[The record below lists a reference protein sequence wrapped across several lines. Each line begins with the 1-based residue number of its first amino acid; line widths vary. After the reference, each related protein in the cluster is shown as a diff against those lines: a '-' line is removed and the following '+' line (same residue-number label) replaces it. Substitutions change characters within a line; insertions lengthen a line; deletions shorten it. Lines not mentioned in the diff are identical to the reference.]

1 MATDS
6 ADRSM
11 WSVFRNR
18 WVKLVL
24 AILVL
29 VGLGW
34 LVYELQNI
42 LVPFGLAVVAAYIF
56 NPLVRMVQKRLRWRR
71 MTVVLALVSVLTL
84 VMVAVLMLGFYYAWT
99 SVEEMVPAVHKAIAE
114 RAKAGGLWER
124 LQAGLQQVPEAL
136 RTEMDKVVQ
145 DLPELIKEHF
155 QNIAGSVL
163 KGLGAV
169 LGAVWGLV
177 VALFGFAL
185 RVFNFVLFFVVMAY
199 LLIDLPKMRDAAKD
213 LLPVKYKDDILR
225 VLKAIDRDVHAFFR
239 GQLLVALA
247 LGVIYSVG
255 LLISG
260 VDFALIIGPV
270 AGMANM
276 VPYLGIVV
284 GMGPAILM
292 VLLDFSW
299 LKLVGAV
306 LTFVIGQTIEGFYLT
321 PKIVGENVGL
331 NPVAVI
337 LAILIFGQLLGFLG
351 VIFAVPLAA
360 AVKVLLH
367 ELIAYYKRYQAAA
380 AEAEG

>member
-1 MATDS
+1 
-6 ADRSM
+6 M
-11 WSVFRNR
+11 WSVFRIR

-29 VGLGW
+29 AGLGW

-42 LVPFGLAVVAAYIF
+42 LVPFGLAVVAAYVF
-56 NPLVRMVQKRLRWRR
+56 NPLVRMVQKRLGWRR
-71 MTVVLALVSVLTL
+71 ITVVLMLVSVLTL
-84 VMVAVLMLGFYYAWT
+84 VMVVAVMLGLYYAWT
-99 SVEEMVPAVHKAIAE
+99 SVQEMVPAAQKAITESA
-114 RAKAGGLWER
+114 RADGVWAR

-136 RTEMDKVVQ
+136 RTEVDKVVK
-145 DLPELIKEHF
+145 DLPELIKQHF
-155 QNIAGSVL
+155 QKIAGSVL
-163 KGLGAV
+163 KGVGAV
-169 LGAVWGLV
+169 LAAVWGLV

-199 LLIDLPKMRDAAKD
+199 LLIDLPKMREGAKD
-213 LLPVKYKDDILR
+213 LLPLKYKDDILR

-270 AGMANM
+270 AGVANM

-299 LKLVGAV
+299 LKLIGAV

-367 ELIAYYKRYQAAA
+367 ELIAYYKRYQAADADA
-380 AEAEG
+380 AS

>member
-99 SVEEMVPAVHKAIAE
+99 SVEEMVPAVHKAVAE

>member
-99 SVEEMVPAVHKAIAE
+99 SVEEMVPAVHKAVAE

-360 AVKVLLH
+360 AAKVLLH